1 MKWCIFV
8 NRRCCG
14 DDCVGWVKDNCFIH
28 LLLPN
33 DHSNKQLQT
42 EFDWSK
48 YELLKVVGYNILKNS
63 DDQLSFLD
71 ELERLIAQKNIS
83 NKKM

>member
-14 DDCVGWVKDNCFIH
+14 DDCVGWVNDNCFIH
-28 LLLPN
+28 LLLPH
-33 DHSNKQLQT
+33 DYTHKQLQT

-48 YELLKVVGYNILKNS
+48 YELLQEDEHSSLTNS
-63 DDQLSFLD
+63 DSQLSLID
-71 ELERLIAQKNIS
+71 ELEMLIVKKNIH
-83 NKKM
+83 N